1 MFFTIYSVLSSKIHH
16 LQLVARLVSSS
27 PLCQTCN
34 GGNALLGYRFWTIK
48 LLIVMFFNGKLQ
60 VGKFNITGLQ
70 VSFQSF
76 YYCGS

>member
-1 MFFTIYSVLSSKIHH
+1 MFFIVYSVLSSKICH
-16 LQLVARLVSSS
+16 LQLVSSS